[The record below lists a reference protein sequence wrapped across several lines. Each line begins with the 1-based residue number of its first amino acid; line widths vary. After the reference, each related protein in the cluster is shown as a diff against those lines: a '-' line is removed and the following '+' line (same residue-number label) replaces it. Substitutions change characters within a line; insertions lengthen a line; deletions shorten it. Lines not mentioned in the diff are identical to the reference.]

1 MQKKEFTNAANN
13 DASNAYR
20 QKGIELMKD
29 EQFLA
34 YKREIPETY
43 FNMNDLYLLYSYL
56 ETYRADNF
64 KEAANLLAEEKHRDK
79 VEYSQEVM
87 QKSLASIQANA
98 TYQSVIQTIHLLET
112 QKLHRT
118 VRVGVFGE

>member
-1 MQKKEFTNAANN
+1 
-13 DASNAYR
+13 
-20 QKGIELMKD
+20 
-29 EQFLA
+29 
-34 YKREIPETY
+34 
-43 FNMNDLYLLYSYL
+43 
-56 ETYRADNF
+56 
-64 KEAANLLAEEKHRDK
+64 
-79 VEYSQEVM
+79 M

>member
-1 MQKKEFTNAANN
+1 MIF
-13 DASNAYR
+13 
-20 QKGIELMKD
+20 I
-29 EQFLA
+29 
-34 YKREIPETY
+34 Y
-43 FNMNDLYLLYSYL
+43 FYSYL